1 MTLLLLLVLVEMII
15 PYLINFSDTRPSSQW
30 GNEIMKVIYEIVP
43 SWPLVV
49 MIIPSWWKWVWKHG
63 GDAESVAKKG
73 VACRLPSKVLQHQSA
88 TTPKCYDTRVP
99 PVHQSGATSMTLFRW
114 HTEAWVAVGGTQK
127 VFEKKWKWW
136 FWRNTNG
143 DSGEIQ
149 TPEARGIRVRLG
161 GNGGRREKIEYY
173 WVGNLFG
180 NSRAAKSPR

>member
-1 MTLLLLLVLVEMII
+1 MGEWDNEGDLWNCPQLAAC
-15 PYLINFSDTRPSSQW
+15 
-30 GNEIMKVIYEIVP
+30 GNDNTQQ
-43 SWPLVV
+43 
-49 MIIPSWWKWVWKHG
+49 WWKWVWKHG

-73 VACRLPSKVLQHQSA
+73 VARCLPSKVLQHQSA
-88 TTPKCYDTRVP
+88 ITPECYDTRVP
-99 PVHQSGATSMTLFRW
+99 PVHQSGATSMTLFWW

-161 GNGGRREKIEYY
+161 GNGGRGGKLNIIEWEIYLGTPARQKVPDNY
-173 WVGNLFG
+173 FFPLRRFVFPSLRKNE
-180 NSRAAKSPR
+180 A